1 MYLRRHPIFGAE
13 INDLDGLRGT
23 VALVI
28 AGLRGAAEPQCPE
41 NSLCPRTSS
50 NPHRKDSKP
59 RLASQQ
65 TFQHSDDSSSIPPS
79 NAKRTVPSLAFL
91 ITHPGPNTTPYG
103 ASPANS
109 SRPFNLM
116 FDLGL
121 RRAKERYPEALQRH
135 IDGRAPHQLEP
146 GIAAL
151 LEAGGLDPGEV
162 DLVMLSHVHY
172 DHHGDPLDYSNA
184 RFLVGYGGLDVL
196 EHGVGG
202 KGSHQHFVPGTLPL
216 ERSSELPNPSG
227 EKGGSGGEGK
237 WKPLGPF
244 PATLDYFSDGSV
256 FVVDTP
262 GHLPGHL
269 NLLCRL
275 AEHRW
280 VMLCGDTYH
289 DRRLLT
295 GEREIGTWE
304 GADGGTLCIHLDPEK
319 AKESIRRLREFE
331 GLVGEGEVE
340 LVAAHEEEWWERNRR
355 KGFPGKL

>member
-1 MYLRRHPIFGAE
+1 MASTPSILPPALPNQTYVTVSPMAGGFITLSDKFFVHP
-13 INDLDGLRGT
+13 
-23 VALVI
+23 
-28 AGLRGAAEPQCPE
+28 
-41 NSLCPRTSS
+41 SLP
-50 NPHRKDSKP
+50 
-59 RLASQQ
+59 
-65 TFQHSDDSSSIPPS
+65 

-91 ITHPGPNTTPYG
+91 ITHPGPNTTPHG
-103 ASPANS
+103 ASPSNPSKS

-121 RRAKERYPEALQRH
+121 RRAKERYPEALQHH
-135 IDGRAPHQLEP
+135 IDGRAPHQLAP
-146 GIAAL
+146 GIAAQL
-151 LEAGGLDPGEV
+151 KAGGLDPGEV

-172 DHHGDPLDYSNA
+172 DHHGDPDDFA
-184 RFLVGYGGLDVL
+184 KAHFLVGHGALDVL

-216 ERSSELPNPSG
+216 ERSSELPDPSPEAQAKEG
-227 EKGGSGGEGK
+227 GGEGGERAK

-244 PATLDYFSDGSV
+244 PAILDYFSDGSL

-275 AEHRW
+275 AENRW

-304 GADGGTLCIHLDPEK
+304 GADGGTLCIHWDPEK

-331 GLVGEGEVE
+331 GLAGGEVE
-340 LVAAHEEEWWERNRR
+340 LVAAHEEEWWERNRG

>member
-1 MYLRRHPIFGAE
+1 MAPTPSILPPALPNQPYVTVSPMAGGFITLSDKFFVHP
-13 INDLDGLRGT
+13 
-23 VALVI
+23 
-28 AGLRGAAEPQCPE
+28 
-41 NSLCPRTSS
+41 SLP
-50 NPHRKDSKP
+50 D
-59 RLASQQ
+59 
-65 TFQHSDDSSSIPPS
+65 
-79 NAKRTVPSLAFL
+79 AKRTVPSLAFL
-91 ITHPGPNTTPYG
+91 ITHPGPHNTTPHG
-103 ASPANS
+103 ASPS
-109 SRPFNLM
+109 DPSRPFNLM

-135 IDGRAPHQLEP
+135 IEGRAPYQLEP
-146 GIAAL
+146 GIAAQL
-151 LEAGGLDPGEV
+151 KAGGLDPGEV
-162 DLVMLSHVHY
+162 DVVMLSHVHY
-172 DHHGDPLDYSNA
+172 DHHGDPGDFVNA
-184 RFLVGYGGLDVL
+184 RFVVGHGGLDVM

-216 ERSSELPNPSG
+216 ERSSELPDPSP
-227 EKGGSGGEGK
+227 ETQSKEQVGGGGGAK

-304 GADGGTLCIHLDPEK
+304 GADGGQLCIHLDPEK
-319 AKESIRRLREFE
+319 ARESIRRLREFE
-331 GLVGEGEVE
+331 GLVGKGEVELE
-340 LVAAHEEEWWERNRR
+340 LVAAHEEEWWERNRG